1 MRQFLSNLGMRI
13 EFPSLSTQLYSCAE
27 EFVLGKK
34 GASACMSHALC
45 GVSER
50 IAAFTATDNG
60 NEKKEEEQR
69 RMVLLLRIGVHSTN
83 MALADPPA

>member
-1 MRQFLSNLGMRI
+1 M
-13 EFPSLSTQLYSCAE
+13 
-27 EFVLGKK
+27 LGKK

-60 NEKKEEEQR
+60 NEEEKEKR
-69 RMVLLLRIGVHSTN
+69 RMVLLWIGVHSTWHS
-83 MALADPPA
+83 LADPPA